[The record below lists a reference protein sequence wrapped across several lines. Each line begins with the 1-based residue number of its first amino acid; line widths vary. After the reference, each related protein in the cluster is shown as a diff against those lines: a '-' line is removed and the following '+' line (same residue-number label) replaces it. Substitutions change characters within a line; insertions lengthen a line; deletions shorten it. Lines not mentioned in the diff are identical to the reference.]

1 MARLSSLP
9 KNTLQRDLP
18 EKDKL
23 QLALQFLRQN
33 PNKKPIT
40 AARLYN
46 IKNKGTVQRTWLR
59 EKKGLGK
66 KKRGGQNK
74 ILRLDQ
80 H

>member
-33 PNKKPIT
+33 PNEKPIT

-46 IKNKGTVQRTWLR
+46 IKNEGTVQRT
-59 EKKGLGK
+59 
-66 KKRGGQNK
+66 
-74 ILRLDQ
+74 
-80 H
+80 